1 MRLLLP
7 GLLVALAACTADEP
21 VPHANPP
28 QPAPPSLS
36 PGDIV
41 GADSVAGDSVL
52 VGDPPT
58 RVPGAL
64 RALPRDWTTRTTDRL
79 REAAGVA
86 TLQAV
91 RTAQQDGFD
100 RVVFAFDGEVPG
112 VHVEYVDRPAYQ
124 CGSGEAVTLAGEAW
138 LRITFQPAQAHTE
151 EGAPTVTER
160 RSTFSLPI
168 LREMALT
175 CDFEADVT
183 WVLGLSAPNGYRLLE
198 LTNPPRLAVDL
209 RH

>member
-36 PGDIV
+36 PEDV
-41 GADSVAGDSVL
+41 VSADSTASDSVL

-58 RVPGAL
+58 RVPGAF
-64 RALPRDWTTRTTDRL
+64 RTLPREWTTRTTDRL

-124 CGSGEAVTLAGEAW
+124 CGSGEA
-138 LRITFQPAQAHTE
+138 
-151 EGAPTVTER
+151 
-160 RSTFSLPI
+160 
-168 LREMALT
+168 
-175 CDFEADVT
+175 
-183 WVLGLSAPNGYRLLE
+183 
-198 LTNPPRLAVDL
+198 
-209 RH
+209 